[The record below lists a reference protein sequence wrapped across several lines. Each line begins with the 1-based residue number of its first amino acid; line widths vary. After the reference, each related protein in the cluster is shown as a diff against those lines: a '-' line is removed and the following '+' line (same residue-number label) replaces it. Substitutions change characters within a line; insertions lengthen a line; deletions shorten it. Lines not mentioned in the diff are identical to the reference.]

1 MKLFTEISGSG
12 PNLVMIHGWG
22 LHGGIWNRLMPLLEE
37 YFTVTRVDLP
47 GHGRS
52 PAPDRIDLDV
62 MVQSVLD
69 VAPENAAWLGW
80 SLGSLVAAGAAIRAP
95 SRVSHLVLTAGT
107 PCFTRQPGWD
117 SAMMPVLLD
126 TFAEELELDYVKTL
140 NRFLSLQVR
149 GSDDAADTLR
159 ELRAGLLAHG
169 EPDSAALQ
177 AGLDILRSTDLRA
190 GYGQIKCPVLFMMG
204 ERDTLVPVAAASQAA
219 SLVENAQVAVF
230 DGCGHAPFIPAPEK
244 FSHVLHDF
252 LCKENKL
259 RQESHCG

>member
-12 PNLVMIHGWG
+12 PRLVMIHGWG
-22 LHGGIWNRLMPLLEE
+22 LHGGIWNRLMPLLEDH
-37 YFTVTRVDLP
+37 FTVTRVDLP

-52 PAPDRIDLDV
+52 PAMDKIDLDV

-69 VAPENAAWLGW
+69 VTPDRAAWLGW
-80 SLGSLVAAGAAIRAP
+80 SLGSLVAASAAIQAP
-95 SRVSHLVLTAGT
+95 SRVSHLVLAAGT
-107 PCFTRQPGWD
+107 PCYTRQPGWD
-117 SAMMPVLLD
+117 SAMQPVLLD
-126 TFAEELELDYVKTL
+126 AFAEELELDYVKTL

-169 EPDSAALQ
+169 EPDSAALR
-177 AGLDILRSTDLRA
+177 AGLDILRSTDLRD

-219 SLVENAQVAVF
+219 GLVENAQVAVF
-230 DGCGHAPFIPAPEK
+230 DGCGHALFLAQPEMFAERLYDFVGAEFIP
-244 FSHVLHDF
+244 
-252 LCKENKL
+252 
-259 RQESHCG
+259 R